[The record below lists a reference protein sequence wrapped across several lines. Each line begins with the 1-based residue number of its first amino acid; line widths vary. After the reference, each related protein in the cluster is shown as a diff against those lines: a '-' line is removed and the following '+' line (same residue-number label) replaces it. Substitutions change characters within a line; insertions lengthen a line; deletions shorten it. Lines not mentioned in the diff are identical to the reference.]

1 MDHDS
6 IRHKLSEYL
15 DGAVT
20 PAEKLLIEK
29 HLAKCSDCRKSLRE
43 LEKTVRH
50 LRNLGE
56 LEPPPWL
63 AVRIMARVRE
73 EAGREKGLLR
83 RLLHLPLR
91 WRVSVEAVALVFL
104 CVTGYLV
111 YRNVSS
117 ELPQITP
124 LSGVP
129 REESAPVVPPVVKP
143 QKHPEVENAPE
154 MKKPP
159 AAMAEKLGAGSVP
172 LALPEEKPFA
182 EQHQE
187 ELEPPAPSPAEVP
200 FRAENKGTPD
210 FRMQERSAA
219 KSLSPSDEFSL
230 PEKKNGAP
238 SGLVRNKALPSSGV
252 ETLRLELLVAD
263 ADSVQ
268 QEVERATVRFGGIIQ
283 RRDFSL
289 AGESVFVIQLQ
300 RKAVQGYIKL
310 LKKLGEVRG
319 TVSTAPE
326 GDDTVEVYLAVTT
339 RRE

>member
-15 DGAVT
+15 DGAVI

-29 HLAKCSDCRKSLRE
+29 HLAECSDCRKSLCE
-43 LEKTVRH
+43 LEKTVQH

-73 EAGREKGLLR
+73 EADREKGLLL
-83 RLLHLPLR
+83 RLLHMPLR

-104 CVTGYLV
+104 SVTGYLV

-124 LSGVP
+124 LSGVT
-129 REESAPVVPPVVKP
+129 REESAPVVPPVAKS
-143 QKHPEVENAPE
+143 QKLPEEEKAPAVR
-154 MKKPP
+154 KPP
-159 AAMAEKLGAGSVP
+159 AVMAEKPGVGSVP
-172 LALPEEKPFA
+172 LGLPEEEPFA
-182 EQHQE
+182 EPRQE
-187 ELEPPAPSPAEVP
+187 ELEPPAPSPAEAP
-200 FRAENKGTPD
+200 FRAENKGMPD

-219 KSLSPSDEFSL
+219 KSLSPSDDFSL
-230 PEKKNGAP
+230 PEKKSEAP

-263 ADSVQ
+263 AYSVQ
-268 QEVERATVRFGGIIQ
+268 REVERATVRFGGIIL
-283 RRDFSL
+283 RRDFNL
-289 AGESVFVIQLQ
+289 GGEGVLVVRLQ
-300 RKAVQGYIKL
+300 REAVQGYIKL
-310 LKKLGEVRG
+310 LKKLGDVRG
-319 TVSTAPE
+319 GVSAAPE
-326 GDDTVEVYLAVTT
+326 GDDTVEIYLAVTT